1 MLKNFKD
8 FKALTFYEI
17 LFLLFPVI
25 LILKPLVINSYLI
38 LISFL
43 LIYQLFKKKYLH
55 IFKEAWVYFFLLFI
69 FYTIFRGFFA
79 KESLVALQSSISLIR
94 FLSFSL
100 FIFFC
105 IQSAKNLNIIIKF
118 WTFLLILLCI
128 DTLIQYF
135 FLENIFGFKQENNY
149 RLTGMFTRP
158 VIGAYLT
165 YISIPIIFYFF
176 LKIKNFNFN
185 QKILLFSI
193 YFLLFITIALSG
205 ERLALISFFFSSII
219 IFLFCF
225 RISRFIYFF
234 FFFLV
239 YFLFFFFFFE

>member
-234 FFFLV
+234 FFFLA
-239 YFLFFFFFFE
+239 FLLIIFYSSF